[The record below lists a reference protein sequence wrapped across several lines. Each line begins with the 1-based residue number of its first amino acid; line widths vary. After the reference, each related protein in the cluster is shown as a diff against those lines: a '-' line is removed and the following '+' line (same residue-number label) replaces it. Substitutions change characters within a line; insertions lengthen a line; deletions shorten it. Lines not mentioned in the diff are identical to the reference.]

1 MLIAPLT
8 GSMLTNVTYR
18 PSRRQLLHAALA
30 TSVLGLTNGCGSNHS
45 GRKVLVV
52 GAGLS
57 GLYAAQI
64 LERWGYEVEVV
75 EAKDRVGGRL
85 WTLDHVPGSPEA
97 GGNVIGANYGRVID
111 QAHALDVAL
120 RTPPRTLASDYAIGG
135 QRIARQDWA
144 TSAHNPLP
152 EGWRSIAPGR
162 LVGKLNDNNPLL
174 STRAWHDPAL
184 MANDQPA
191 DEGLRALGF
200 PESAIRLIN
209 ANNSYGNKLS
219 DTSLMALYRVMGEFG
234 RLSGPALAVM
244 EVATGNMRLPEA
256 MASQLSQPVATG
268 ETVNEISQSATGV
281 QAILES
287 GRTIHADAALLAL
300 PVPALRHIALDLPE
314 FQQAALN
321 GVDYHKIV
329 QLHCVVDSPF
339 WEASGWGGSWW
350 TDGLLGR
357 VFTRPMPGAERYNMT
372 IWINGDSCDT
382 LNALDDETCTDTILQ
397 ALWKLV
403 PSAQEVTSVGQLVR
417 WTNDPFAGGSW
428 ALWGPGQA
436 GSAHA
441 AIRAPAGR
449 LFFAGEHTAE
459 AYRGM
464 EAAMESGERA
474 ALEIMRALT

>member
-1 MLIAPLT
+1 M
-8 GSMLTNVTYR
+8 TYTA
-18 PSRRQLLHAALA
+18 SRRHLLHAAVA
-30 TSVLGLTNGCGSNHS
+30 TSLFGLTGGCSRSNT

-52 GAGLS
+52 GAGLA
-57 GLYAAQI
+57 GLNAALI

-75 EAKDRVGGRL
+75 EARDRVGGRL
-85 WTLDHVPGSPEA
+85 WTLDHVPGSPEG
-97 GGNVIGANYGRVID
+97 GGNVIGANYGRVIHT
-111 QAHALDVAL
+111 ANTLNVPL
-120 RTPPRTLASDYAIGG
+120 RTPPRTLPSDYDIGG
-135 QRIARQDWA
+135 QRIHREDWA
-144 TSAHNPLP
+144 TSSYNPLP
-152 EGWRSIAPGR
+152 DGWRATPPGR
-162 LVGKLNDNNPLL
+162 LVGKLNDDNPLL
-174 STRAWHDPAL
+174 KTRAWHDPGL
-184 MANDQPA
+184 MATDQPA
-191 DEGLRALGF
+191 DRGLRALGF
-200 PESAIRLIN
+200 PEAAIHLIN
-209 ANNSYGNKLS
+209 ANNSYGNNLS

-244 EVATGNMRLPEA
+244 EATAGNMRLPEA
-256 MASQLSQPVATG
+256 MAAQLTQPVATG
-268 ETVNEISQSATGV
+268 ETVKAISQSGAGV
-281 QAILES
+281 QATLNS
-287 GRTIHADAALLAL
+287 GRTTEADAALLAL
-300 PVPALRHIALDLPE
+300 PVPALRQISLDLPTS
-314 FQQAALN
+314 QQAAMA

-329 QLHCVVDSPF
+329 QLHCVVDAPF

-357 VFTRPMPGAERYNMT
+357 IFTRPIPDSERYNMT
-372 IWINGDSCDT
+372 IWINGDSCDL
-382 LNALDDETCTDTILQ
+382 LNALDDEACTDTILQ

-403 PSAQEVTSVGQLVR
+403 PRAQDVTSVGQLVR

-428 ALWGPGQA
+428 ALWGPGRA

>member
-1 MLIAPLT
+1 M
-8 GSMLTNVTYR
+8 TYTA
-18 PSRRQLLHAALA
+18 SRRHLLHAAVA
-30 TSVLGLTNGCGSNHS
+30 TSLSGLTGGCSRSNT

-52 GAGLS
+52 GAGLA
-57 GLYAAQI
+57 GLNAALI

-75 EAKDRVGGRL
+75 EARDRVGGRL
-85 WTLDHVPGSPEA
+85 WTLDHVPGSPEG
-97 GGNVIGANYGRVID
+97 GGNVIGANYGRVIHT
-111 QAHALDVAL
+111 ANTLNVPL
-120 RTPPRTLASDYAIGG
+120 RTPPRTLPSDYDIGG
-135 QRIARQDWA
+135 QRIHREDWA
-144 TSAHNPLP
+144 TSSYNPLP
-152 EGWRSIAPGR
+152 DGWRATPPGR
-162 LVGKLNDNNPLL
+162 LVGKLNDDNPLL
-174 STRAWHDPAL
+174 KTRAWHDPGL
-184 MANDQPA
+184 MATDQPA
-191 DEGLRALGF
+191 DRGLRALGF
-200 PESAIRLIN
+200 PEAAIHLIN
-209 ANNSYGNKLS
+209 ANNSYGNNLS

-244 EVATGNMRLPEA
+244 EATAGNMRLPEA
-256 MASQLSQPVATG
+256 MAAQLTQPVATG
-268 ETVNEISQSATGV
+268 ETVKAISQSGAGV
-281 QAILES
+281 QATLNS
-287 GRTIHADAALLAL
+287 GRTTEADAALLAL
-300 PVPALRHIALDLPE
+300 PVPALRQISLDLPTS
-314 FQQAALN
+314 QQAAMA

-329 QLHCVVDSPF
+329 QLHCVVDAPF

-357 VFTRPMPGAERYNMT
+357 IFTRPIPDSERYNMT
-372 IWINGDSCDT
+372 IWINGDSCDL
-382 LNALDDETCTDTILQ
+382 LNALDDEACTDTILQ

-403 PSAQEVTSVGQLVR
+403 PRAQEVTSVGQLVR

-428 ALWGPGQA
+428 ALWGPGRA

>member
-1 MLIAPLT
+1 M
-8 GSMLTNVTYR
+8 
-18 PSRRQLLHAALA
+18 
-30 TSVLGLTNGCGSNHS
+30 
-45 GRKVLVV
+45 LVV

-57 GLYAAQI
+57 GLNAALI

-75 EAKDRVGGRL
+75 EARDRVGGRL
-85 WTLDHVPGSPEA
+85 WTLDHVPGSPEG
-97 GGNVIGANYGRVID
+97 GGNVIGANYGRVVHT
-111 QAHALDVAL
+111 ANTLNVPL
-120 RTPPRTLASDYAIGG
+120 RTPPRALPSDYAIGG
-135 QRIARQDWA
+135 QRIHRQDWA
-144 TSAHNPLP
+144 TSSYNPLP
-152 EGWRSIAPGR
+152 DGWRATPPGR
-162 LVGKLNDNNPLL
+162 LVGKLNEDNPLL
-174 STRAWHDPAL
+174 KTRAWHDPAL
-184 MANDQPA
+184 MAADQPA

-200 PESAIRLIN
+200 PEAAIRLIN
-209 ANNSYGNKLS
+209 ANNSYGNNLS

-244 EVATGNMRLPEA
+244 EAAAGNMRLPEA
-256 MASQLSQPVATG
+256 MATQLAQPVATG
-268 ETVNEISQSATGV
+268 EAVKVINQSAAGV
-281 QAILES
+281 QATLNS
-287 GRTIHADAALLAL
+287 GRTIEADAALLAL
-300 PVPALRHIALDLPE
+300 PVPALRQIALDLPE
-314 FQQAALN
+314 SQQTAMA

-329 QLHCVVDSPF
+329 QLHCVVDAPF

-357 VFTRPMPGAERYNMT
+357 IFTRPMPDSERYNMT
-372 IWINGDSCDT
+372 IWINGDSCDS
-382 LNALDDETCTDTILQ
+382 LNALDDEACTDAILQ

-436 GSAHA
+436 GRAHA

-474 ALEIMRALT
+474 ALEIMRALA

>member
-1 MLIAPLT
+1 M
-8 GSMLTNVTYR
+8 TYTA
-18 PSRRQLLHAALA
+18 SRRHLLHAAVA
-30 TSVLGLTNGCGSNHS
+30 TSLSGLTGGCSRSNT

-52 GAGLS
+52 GAGLA
-57 GLYAAQI
+57 GLNAALI

-75 EAKDRVGGRL
+75 EARDRVGGRL
-85 WTLDHVPGSPEA
+85 WTLDHVPGSPEG
-97 GGNVIGANYGRVID
+97 GGNVIGANYGRVIHT
-111 QAHALDVAL
+111 ANTLNVPL
-120 RTPPRTLASDYAIGG
+120 RTPPRTLPSDYDIGG
-135 QRIARQDWA
+135 QRIHREDWA
-144 TSAHNPLP
+144 TSSYNPLP
-152 EGWRSIAPGR
+152 DGWRATPPGR
-162 LVGKLNDNNPLL
+162 LVGKLNDDNPLL
-174 STRAWHDPAL
+174 KTRAWHDPGL
-184 MANDQPA
+184 MATDQPA
-191 DEGLRALGF
+191 DRGLRALGF
-200 PESAIRLIN
+200 PEAAIHLIN
-209 ANNSYGNKLS
+209 ANNSYGNNLS

-244 EVATGNMRLPEA
+244 EATAGNMRLPEA
-256 MASQLSQPVATG
+256 MAAQLTQPVATG
-268 ETVNEISQSATGV
+268 ETVKAISQSGAGV
-281 QAILES
+281 QATLNS
-287 GRTIHADAALLAL
+287 GRTTEADAALLAL
-300 PVPALRHIALDLPE
+300 PVPALRQISLDLPTS
-314 FQQAALN
+314 QQAAMA

-329 QLHCVVDSPF
+329 QLHCVVDAPF

-357 VFTRPMPGAERYNMT
+357 IFTRPIPDSERYNMT
-372 IWINGDSCDT
+372 IWINGDSCDL
-382 LNALDDETCTDTILQ
+382 LNALDDEACTDTILQ

-403 PSAQEVTSVGQLVR
+403 PRAQDVTSVGQLVR

-428 ALWGPGQA
+428 ALWGPGRA